1 MNDILTIQI
10 TNQDTVIGG
19 AYDRYMILINAFL
32 NRGCTVHHLSP
43 HGFSNIKHP
52 KLSHHGVKESPFPP
66 KFVLFFLQSI
76 IKMFQITFNY
86 KIDVIVAFSPL
97 EALLGIFYKLF
108 SRKTKLVVSFRCDSV
123 ASCLIMEDS
132 IKRKILIYFINLI
145 DKIAIKNS
153 DLVIF
158 ISKKNKADI
167 LKRTKIKSS
176 PKIKIIYNGI
186 TPRLKELSK
195 ERKVRFSDDEKLS
208 DDEKIIGYVG
218 LLFQG
223 KGVRYLIESFSQ
235 LINKIP
241 NLKLVIV
248 GDGPDKEKLL
258 NLTNNLGIEDKI
270 IFTGYKKNP
279 IKYIKGFD
287 LLVVPSLVE
296 PFGIVI
302 LEAFY
307 VGTPVIGSCVG
318 GITEILKYHELLF
331 KPGNQHDLESKLY
344 KILTDEESYQKLLK
358 LCQERSQSFNQDWVT
373 NMVNTICELI
383 DQ

>member
-1 MNDILTIQI
+1 MNDIITIQI

-43 HGFSNIKHP
+43 HGFSNIEHP
-52 KLSHHGVKESPFPP
+52 RLIHHRVKESPFPP

-76 IKMFQITFNY
+76 IKMIQMASNY
-86 KIDVIVAFSPL
+86 KIDVIIAFSPL
-97 EALLGIFYKLF
+97 EALLGIFYKLI

-123 ASCLIMEDS
+123 ASCLIMDDS

-145 DKIAIKNS
+145 DKIAIKNA
-153 DLVIF
+153 DQVIF
-158 ISKKNKADI
+158 ISEKNKTDI

-176 PKIKIIYNGI
+176 SKTKIVYNGI
-186 TPRLKELSK
+186 TPRLEELSK
-195 ERKVRFSDDEKLS
+195 EEMVRFS

-235 LINKIP
+235 LLNKIP

-248 GDGPDKEKLL
+248 GDGPDKEKLV
-258 NLTNNLGIEDKI
+258 NLTKSLGIEDKI
-270 IFTGYKKNP
+270 IFTGYEKNP

-318 GITEILKYHELLF
+318 GITEILNYPELIF
-331 KPGNQHDLESKLY
+331 KPKDADNLESKLFNL
-344 KILTDEESYQKLLK
+344 LTDEESYQKVLK
-358 LCQERSQSFNQDWVT
+358 LCHERSKLFNQDWVT
-373 NMVNTICELI
+373 NMMNTICEI
-383 DQ
+383 TH